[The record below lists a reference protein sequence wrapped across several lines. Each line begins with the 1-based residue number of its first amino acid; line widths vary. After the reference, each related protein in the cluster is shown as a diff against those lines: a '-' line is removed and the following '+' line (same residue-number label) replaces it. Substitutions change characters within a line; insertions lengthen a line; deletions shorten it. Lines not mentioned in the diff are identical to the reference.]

1 MKLSKYILIL
11 FAISTIYSC
20 KSNKGLSVE
29 EQGEVLI
36 EQYCSEKN
44 IFQTKELLEVMH
56 LVKV

>member
-1 MKLSKYILIL
+1 MKLFKYILIL

-36 EQYCSEKN
+36 EQYCSGEN
-44 IFQTKELLEVMH
+44 IFQTKEL
-56 LVKV
+56 